1 MATAF
6 SNFLEV
12 FGLWAMDMM
21 QQHGMVVTLLA
32 ILGAFSIFSAIAD
45 KAFKM
50 IKYLFV
56 IFIATPLILV
66 LGLMKKSERQQRIKE
81 LGEIR
86 AFAKVHPDRW
96 KRMVYYLLFCLFA
109 LMVMCIAYFA
119 LKRFV
124 FPFYELNGATK
135 IILSTYSTNS
145 TNLTS

>member
-1 MATAF
+1 MTTAF

-32 ILGAFSIFSAIAD
+32 VLGAFSIFSAVAD

-50 IKYLFV
+50 IKYLFM
-56 IFIATPLILV
+56 IFIAAPLILV
-66 LGLMKKSERQQRIKE
+66 FGLMKKSERQQRIKE

-86 AFAKVHPDRW
+86 AFAKEHPDRW
-96 KRMVYYLLFCLFA
+96 KRMIYYLLFCLFV
-109 LMVMCIAYFA
+109 LIVVCIVYFV

-124 FPFYELNGATK
+124 FPFYELNEATK
-135 IILSTYSTNS
+135 ILLANYSTNS